1 MSFLKRS
8 KIMEY
13 LIKDIRFD
21 SDDIEKCLEIYNYYI
36 LNSTATF
43 EEYPLSLPAFKERI
57 LNITNKYPFL
67 VAQSNGKIIGY
78 AYLDEY
84 NSRSAYRIT
93 ADLSVYLSAAETAKG
108 AGSALLNEL
117 IARARAQNIEM
128 IVSLITEENA
138 PSIAFH
144 EKHGFKKSGF
154 LENVGI
160 KFKRHLGVYF
170 YQKKI

>member
-1 MSFLKRS
+1 
-8 KIMEY
+8 MEY

>member
-1 MSFLKRS
+1 
-8 KIMEY
+8 MEY
-13 LIKDIRFD
+13 LIRDIKFD

-57 LNITNKYPFL
+57 LNITKKYPFL
-67 VAQSNGKIIGY
+67 VAQSSSKIIGY

-117 IARARAQNIEM
+117 IARAKAQNIEM

-154 LENVGI
+154 LEDVGI

>member
-1 MSFLKRS
+1 
-8 KIMEY
+8 MEY
-13 LIKDIRFD
+13 LIRDIEFD
-21 SDDIEKCLEIYNYYI
+21 SDDIENCLEIYNYYI

-43 EEYPLSLPAFKERI
+43 EEEPITLPAFKERI
-57 LNITNKYPFL
+57 LNITKKYPFL

-93 ADLSVYLSAAETAKG
+93 ADLSVYLSVADTAKG

-117 IARARAQNIEM
+117 IIRAKAQSIEM

-154 LENVGI
+154 LEDVGI
-160 KFKRHLGVYF
+160 KFNRHLGVYF